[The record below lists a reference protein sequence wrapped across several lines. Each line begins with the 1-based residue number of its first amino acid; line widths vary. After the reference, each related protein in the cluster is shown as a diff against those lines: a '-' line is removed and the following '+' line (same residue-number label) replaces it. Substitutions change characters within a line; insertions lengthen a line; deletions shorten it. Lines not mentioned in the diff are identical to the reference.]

1 MNDKSESG
9 ASAHSSRTA
18 TEQRG
23 YHQLREAGVTAD
35 NARRIAR
42 QASEQAHTRLER
54 ERK

>member
-42 QASEQAHTRLER
+42 QASEQAHARLER
-54 ERK
+54 DRK

>member
-1 MNDKSESG
+1 MSDTSESG

-23 YHQLREAGVTAD
+23 YQQLREAGVTAD

-42 QASEQAHTRLER
+42 QASEQTHTRLER

>member
-1 MNDKSESG
+1 MSEKGESG
-9 ASAHSSRTA
+9 AIAHSSRSA

-23 YHQLREAGVTAD
+23 YHQLREAGITAD

>member
-1 MNDKSESG
+1 MSDTSESG

-23 YHQLREAGVTAD
+23 YQQLREAGITAD

-54 ERK
+54 DRK